1 MLLNAA
7 TRGRSAEVMKRE
19 LVDVRSSNAARR
31 SRGLMVMKHE
41 LEDAGLQMLLDAA
54 GRWGR

>member
-7 TRGRSAEVMKRE
+7 TRGRSAEVTKRE